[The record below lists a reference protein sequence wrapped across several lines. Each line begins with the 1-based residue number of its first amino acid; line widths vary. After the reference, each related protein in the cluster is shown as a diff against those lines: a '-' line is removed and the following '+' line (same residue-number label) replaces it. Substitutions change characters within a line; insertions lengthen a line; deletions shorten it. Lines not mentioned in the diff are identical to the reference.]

1 MYIVIIMSHIF
12 YVNKI
17 KKKEI
22 PLCIVFFII
31 YESLKEFYN
40 LMLAS
45 LQLKYQNDIANV
57 VLLHNTWMTFF

>member
-17 KKKEI
+17 KNKKRNPTLFRILHYYEI
-22 PLCIVFFII
+22 
-31 YESLKEFYN
+31 LKEFYN

-45 LQLKYQNDIANV
+45 LQL
-57 VLLHNTWMTFF
+57 